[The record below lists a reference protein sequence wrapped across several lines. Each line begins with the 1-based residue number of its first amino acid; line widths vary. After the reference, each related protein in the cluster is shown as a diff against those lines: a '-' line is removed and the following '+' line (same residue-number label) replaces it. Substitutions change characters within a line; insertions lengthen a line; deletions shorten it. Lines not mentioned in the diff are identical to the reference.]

1 MHGRKTKQ
9 VNTVKT
15 EEENVYDI
23 ILKAQVKK
31 PSMRP
36 KTAAVQR
43 LFESEQGNDK
53 KNNAKVKELE
63 NIRRQKEEAKIQDKI
78 HKANVI

>member
-1 MHGRKTKQ
+1 MKLGSAA
-9 VNTVKT
+9 KT

-31 PSMRP
+31 PSARP
-36 KTAAVQR
+36 RTAVAQKAI
-43 LFESEQGNDK
+43 ESEFGNDK

-63 NIRRQKEEAKIQDKI
+63 SIRRQKEEAKI
-78 HKANVI
+78 